1 MEVETVNS
9 KAQWLLD
16 RAQKSENIYEARS
29 WLLTAR
35 NTHPTL
41 FSVQYA
47 AYELECK
54 DKTSPKD
61 ASEILQNL
69 VKNKEFEDEK
79 KLWDEIEA
87 VIK

>member
-1 MEVETVNS
+1 MEVDSS
-9 KAQWLLD
+9 KVQWLLG
-16 RAQKSENIYEARS
+16 RAQKAENIFDARS

-41 FSVQYA
+41 FAVQYA

-54 DKTSPKD
+54 DQTSPAD
-61 ASEILQNL
+61 AATILINL
-69 VKNKEFEDEK
+69 VKNKDFENEK
-79 KLWDEIEA
+79 RLWNEIEA